1 MPRKRPETRLNK
13 ISKMLIEE
21 YQPETVQDL
30 QEALK
35 DLLGDTMEQMLKAEL
50 DEHLDYEYGEKP
62 LSLNTRN
69 GSSKKTVKSSYGN
82 IDLNIPRDREGS
94 FEPQA
99 LKKYQKDISN
109 IENQIISMYAKGMTT
124 RDISTHIKEIYGF
137 GISESM
143 VSKITNKILPTIEEW
158 QNRPLEKVYPFV
170 FLDAIHYHV
179 RENNIVVKKA
189 VYIALGYNTE
199 GYKEILGMWVGENES
214 SKYWLLVLNQLK
226 ERGLEDILI
235 VSTDNLSGFSQ
246 AIESVYPKTEIQKCI
261 IHQIRNSTKFVSY
274 RDIKELMKD
283 LKTVYKAS
291 TEELALSNLDI
302 FEEKW
307 GKKYPMCVNSWR
319 NNWAELST
327 YFKYPEG
334 IRKLIYTTNS
344 IENFNRQLRKVTKN
358 KTIFPSDYA
367 LQKSL
372 YLAMVDASSKWT
384 SRIRG
389 WPKSCHPAPVH
400 DGSLRNAPHT
410 LPR

>member
-1 MPRKRPETRLNK
+1 
-13 ISKMLIEE
+13 

-246 AIESVYPKTEIQKCI
+246 AIESVYPKTEIQKCV

-319 NNWAELST
+319 NNWAELAT

-358 KTIFPSDYA
+358 KTIFPNDYA

-389 WPKSCHPAPVH
+389 WDQILSQLSIFFE
-400 DGSLRNAPHT
+400 GRI
-410 LPR
+410 

>member
-137 GISESM
+137 EISESM

-307 GKKYPMCVNSWR
+307 GKKYPMCINSWR

-389 WPKSCHPAPVH
+389 WDQILSQLSIFFE
-400 DGSLRNAPHT
+400 GRI
-410 LPR
+410 

>member
-1 MPRKRPETRLNK
+1 MARKRPETRLNK

-35 DLLGDTMEQMLKAEL
+35 DLLGETMEQMLKAEL
-50 DEHLDYEYGEKP
+50 DEHLDYEYGETP

-82 IDLNIPRDREGS
+82 IDLDIPRDREGT
-94 FEPQA
+94 FEPQV
-99 LKKYQKDISN
+99 LKKYEKDISN

-124 RDISTHIKEIYGF
+124 RDISSHIKEIYGF
-137 GISESM
+137 GISETM

-158 QNRPLEKVYPFV
+158 QNRPLERLYPMV

-189 VYIALGYNTE
+189 VYIALGYNLE
-199 GYKEILGMWVGENES
+199 GFKEILGMWVGENES

-226 ERGLEDILI
+226 ERGLEDVLI
-235 VSTDNLSGFSQ
+235 FSTDNLPGFSQ
-246 AIESVYPKTEIQKCI
+246 AIEAVYPKAEIQKCI
-261 IHQIRNSTKFVSY
+261 IHQIRNSTKYVSY
-274 RDIKELMKD
+274 KDIKELMKD

-291 TEELALSNLDI
+291 TEELALTNLDI

-307 GKKYPMCVNSWR
+307 DKKYPMCVRSWR

-344 IENFNRQLRKVTKN
+344 MENFNRQLRKVTKN
-358 KTIFPSDYA
+358 KTIFPNDYA

-389 WPKSCHPAPVH
+389 WDQVLSQLTIYFE
-400 DGSLRNAPHT
+400 GRI
-410 LPR
+410 

>member
-199 GYKEILGMWVGENES
+199 GYKEILGVWVGENES

-261 IHQIRNSTKFVSY
+261 IHQIRNSTKFISY

-291 TEELALSNLDI
+291 TEKLILSNLDI

-307 GKKYPMCVNSWR
+307 GKKYPMCINSWR

-358 KTIFPSDYA
+358 KTIFPNDYA

-389 WPKSCHPAPVH
+389 WDQILSQLSIFFE
-400 DGSLRNAPHT
+400 GRI
-410 LPR
+410 

>member
-21 YQPETVQDL
+21 YQSETVQDL

-50 DEHLDYEYGEKP
+50 DEHLDYEYDEKP

-319 NNWAELST
+319 NNWAELAT

-389 WPKSCHPAPVH
+389 WDQILSQLSIFFE
-400 DGSLRNAPHT
+400 GRI
-410 LPR
+410 

>member
-1 MPRKRPETRLNK
+1 MSRKRPETRLNK

-389 WPKSCHPAPVH
+389 WDQILSQLSIFFE
-400 DGSLRNAPHT
+400 GRI
-410 LPR
+410 

>member
-35 DLLGDTMEQMLKAEL
+35 DLLGDTMEQILKAEL

-319 NNWAELST
+319 NNWAELAT

-358 KTIFPSDYA
+358 KTIFPNDYA

-389 WPKSCHPAPVH
+389 WDQILSQLSIFFE
-400 DGSLRNAPHT
+400 GRI
-410 LPR
+410 

>member
-21 YQPETVQDL
+21 YQPETVQAL

-319 NNWAELST
+319 NNWAELAT

-389 WPKSCHPAPVH
+389 WDQILSQLSIFFE
-400 DGSLRNAPHT
+400 GRI
-410 LPR
+410 

>member
-189 VYIALGYNTE
+189 VYIATRIQYRRIQRNT
-199 GYKEILGMWVGENES
+199 WNVGRRKMNQ

-291 TEELALSNLDI
+291 T
-302 FEEKW
+302 
-307 GKKYPMCVNSWR
+307 
-319 NNWAELST
+319 
-327 YFKYPEG
+327 
-334 IRKLIYTTNS
+334 
-344 IENFNRQLRKVTKN
+344 KN
-358 KTIFPSDYA
+358 
-367 LQKSL
+367 
-372 YLAMVDASSKWT
+372 
-384 SRIRG
+384 
-389 WPKSCHPAPVH
+389 
-400 DGSLRNAPHT
+400 
-410 LPR
+410 

>member
-246 AIESVYPKTEIQKCI
+246 AIESVYPKTEIQKCV

-319 NNWAELST
+319 NNWAELAT

-358 KTIFPSDYA
+358 KTIFQSDYA

-389 WPKSCHPAPVH
+389 WDQILSQLSIFFE
-400 DGSLRNAPHT
+400 GRI
-410 LPR
+410 

>member
-189 VYIALGYNTE
+189 VYIALGYNRE

-319 NNWAELST
+319 NNWAELAT

-389 WPKSCHPAPVH
+389 WDQILSQLSIFFE
-400 DGSLRNAPHT
+400 GRI
-410 LPR
+410 